1 MEGGTL
7 GPAGSRPVCRGRS
20 WGRDLAGLPDFVTL
34 SLSTGG
40 VPSEA
45 RQCDYTG
52 QYYCSHCH
60 WNDLAVIPA
69 RVVHNWDF
77 EPRKVGGE
85 RSEVERGARPW
96 GTALAGW
103 GLGGEGAWPGERRGS
118 GWGLGGGAP
127 EVPPS
132 RPPAGVPRQH
142 ALPGADG
149 VEARAPAPGDQPS
162 AVQLRGGAGGDPGE
176 AGEGAGVG
184 RLCSPR
190 HAVERRDAA
199 CLAGPRPCPL
209 S

>member
-1 MEGGTL
+1 M
-7 GPAGSRPVCRGRS
+7 SRVWKVEPLAPRGRS
-20 WGRDLAGLPDFVTL
+20 WGRDLAGLPDFVML

-96 GTALAGW
+96 GTAPAGW
-103 GLGGEGAWPGERRGS
+103 GLGGEGAWPGGV
-118 GWGLGGGAP
+118 AP
-127 EVPPS
+127 ESVPPPP
-132 RPPAGVPRQH
+132 PPAGVPRQH

-162 AVQLRGGAGGDPGE
+162 AVQLCGGAGGDPGE

-184 RLCSPR
+184 RPCPPWG
-190 HAVERRDAA
+190 VVDPRDAA

>member
-1 MEGGTL
+1 M
-7 GPAGSRPVCRGRS
+7 
-20 WGRDLAGLPDFVTL
+20 L

-96 GTALAGW
+96 GTAPAGW
-103 GLGGEGAWPGERRGS
+103 GLGGEGAWPWGVAPESAPHPHPQVSRGS
-118 GWGLGGGAP
+118 MRYLALMVSRPVLRLREINPLLFNYVEELVEIRVRLGRGRAWGDPAPPGCGGSGRCRLLSWAP
-127 EVPPS
+127 PPS
-132 RPPAGVPRQH
+132 FK
-142 ALPGADG
+142 LK
-149 VEARAPAPGDQPS
+149 S
-162 AVQLRGGAGGDPGE
+162 LKQLSSHNMKHNTRIRGNLNFSGSHI
-176 AGEGAGVG
+176 
-184 RLCSPR
+184 RKISSR
-190 HAVERRDAA
+190 
-199 CLAGPRPCPL
+199 
-209 S
+209 